1 MSDLKNN
8 TEAGFTLL
16 EVLVA
21 LAVLAVGAVSLLTA
35 TQTHITRI
43 SQIENRTV
51 ARWVAD
57 NRLAALRIGVRQPDV
72 VDMLGQRWDVV
83 VTRIETEDPDLQR
96 VDVAVALSS
105 DNRNLFKLTGFI
117 DTAAGGLEVPQ

>member
-72 VDMLGQRWDVV
+72 VDMLEQRWDVV
-83 VTRIETEDPDLQR
+83 VTRIETQDPDLQR

>member
-43 SQIENRTV
+43 SEIENRTV

-83 VTRIETEDPDLQR
+83 VTRIETQDPDLQR

>member
-1 MSDLKNN
+1 MTSAVNN
-8 TEAGFTLL
+8 GEAGFTLL

-83 VTRIETEDPDLQR
+83 VTRIETQDPDLQR

-117 DTAAGGLEVPQ
+117 DTAAGGLEVPR

>member
-83 VTRIETEDPDLQR
+83 VTRIETQDPDLQR

>member
-83 VTRIETEDPDLQR
+83 VTRIETQDPDLQR

-105 DNRNLFKLTGFI
+105 NNRNLFKLTGFI

>member
-1 MSDLKNN
+1 MNRAANN

-35 TQTHITRI
+35 TQTHVSRI
-43 SQIENRTV
+43 SDIESRTV

-57 NRLAALRIGVRQPDV
+57 NRLAALRIGVPQPDV
-72 VDMLGQRWDVV
+72 VDMLGRQWGVV
-83 VTRIETEDPDLQR
+83 VSRLETEDPDLQR
-96 VDVAVALSS
+96 VEIAVALSPN
-105 DNRNLFKLTGFI
+105 NRDLFKLTGFI
-117 DTAAGGLEVPQ
+117 DKADNGLQVPQ

>member
-1 MSDLKNN
+1 MTSAANGP
-8 TEAGFTLL
+8 EAGFTLL

-35 TQTHITRI
+35 TQTHVTRI
-43 SQIENRTV
+43 SDIENRTV

-57 NRLAALRIGVRQPDV
+57 NRLAALRIGVQQPDV
-72 VDMLGQRWDVV
+72 VEMLGQSWDVG
-83 VTRIETEDPDLQR
+83 VTRMETLDLDLQR

-105 DNRNLFKLTGFI
+105 ENRNLFTLTGFI
-117 DTAAGGLEVPQ
+117 DTAGDGAQVPQ

>member
-57 NRLAALRIGVRQPDV
+57 NRLAALRIGVRQPDI

-83 VTRIETEDPDLQR
+83 VTRIETQDPDLQR

>member
-1 MSDLKNN
+1 VSDLKNN

-43 SQIENRTV
+43 SEIENRTV

-83 VTRIETEDPDLQR
+83 VTRIETQDPDLQR

>member
-8 TEAGFTLL
+8 GEAGFTLL

-83 VTRIETEDPDLQR
+83 VTRIETQDPDLQR

-105 DNRNLFKLTGFI
+105 DNRNLFKLTGFV

>member
-1 MSDLKNN
+1 MTPAPDN

-35 TQTHITRI
+35 TQTHVARI
-43 SQIENRTV
+43 SQIETRTV

-57 NRLAALRIGVRQPDV
+57 NHLAALRIGAPQSDV
-72 VDMLGQRWDVV
+72 VDMLGQNWKVD
-83 VTRIETEDPDLQR
+83 VTRQKTQDPDLQR
-96 VDVAVALSS
+96 VDVDVSLAS
-105 DNRNLFKLTGFI
+105 DDRSMFRLTGFI
-117 DTAAGGLEVPQ
+117 DTGTSAAQVAK

>member
-1 MSDLKNN
+1 VSDLKNN

-83 VTRIETEDPDLQR
+83 VTRIETQDPDLQR

>member
-8 TEAGFTLL
+8 GEAGFTLL

-83 VTRIETEDPDLQR
+83 VTRIETQDPDLQR

>member
-1 MSDLKNN
+1 MSDLKND

-43 SQIENRTV
+43 SEIENRTV

-83 VTRIETEDPDLQR
+83 VTRIETQDPDLQR

>member
-1 MSDLKNN
+1 MTRTPRQTD
-8 TEAGFTLL
+8 AGFSLL

-35 TQTHITRI
+35 TQTHVARI
-43 SQIENRTV
+43 SEIEARTV

-57 NRLAALRIGVRQPDV
+57 NRLAALRVGIQQPETV
-72 VDMLGQRWDVV
+72 AMMGREWSVD
-83 VTRIETEDPDLQR
+83 VTRSATADADLDR

-105 DNRNLFKLTGFI
+105 DRRALFQITGFVDKI
-117 DTAAGGLEVPQ
+117 TSGKGAIQ

>member
-1 MSDLKNN
+1 MSDLKND

-83 VTRIETEDPDLQR
+83 VTRIETQDPDLQR

>member
-1 MSDLKNN
+1 MSITANG

-35 TQTHITRI
+35 TQTHVTRI
-43 SQIENRTV
+43 SDIENRTV

-57 NRLAALRIGVRQPDV
+57 NRLAALRIGIQQPDV
-72 VDMLGQRWDVV
+72 VDMLGQTWNVAVMRM
-83 VTRIETEDPDLQR
+83 ETLDPDLQR

-105 DNRNLFKLTGFI
+105 ENRNIFTLTGFI
-117 DTAAGGLEVPQ
+117 DAAVDGVQVLQ

>member
-8 TEAGFTLL
+8 GEAGFTLL

-43 SQIENRTV
+43 SEIENRTV

-83 VTRIETEDPDLQR
+83 VTRIETQDPDLQR